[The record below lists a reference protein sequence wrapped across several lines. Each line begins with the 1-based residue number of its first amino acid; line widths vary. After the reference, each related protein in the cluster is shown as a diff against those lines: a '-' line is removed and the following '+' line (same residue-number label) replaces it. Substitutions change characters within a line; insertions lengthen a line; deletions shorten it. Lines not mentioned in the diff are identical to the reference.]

1 MKKFGLIGHPIAHSL
16 SPALFEAAF
25 GGKYTYDLIE
35 GEDFEESYEKFIE
48 EYDAINVTAPFKE
61 QAFKKA
67 DLKSKECKAIGAANI
82 LSRGKPD
89 GKVCADNSD
98 IMGVTGALKP
108 YWHINRSDRKAL
120 IVGCGG
126 AAMAAAYAVWEEM
139 GYETV
144 VMNRNVAK
152 ARDFVEH
159 MRQVTF
165 TGKLISAAGLEHFSE
180 HFRQADV
187 VIYTLPVAIP
197 ALNELS
203 NADIRGGRFWEKM
216 KSKVI
221 LQANYRNPAF
231 TPSMIKK
238 IRRINPEITFISGK
252 EWLLH
257 QAIGA
262 YRRFVPDTPDIEAMK
277 AVIQ

>member
-35 GEDFEESYEKFIE
+35 GEDFEKSYEKFLE

-108 YWHINRSDRKAL
+108 YCHINRSDRKAL

-187 VIYTLPVAIP
+187 VIYTLPVAIT

-221 LQANYRNPAF
+221 LEVKPAPY
-231 TPSMIKK
+231 TAP
-238 IRRINPEITFISGK
+238 
-252 EWLLH
+252 
-257 QAIGA
+257 
-262 YRRFVPDTPDIEAMK
+262 V
-277 AVIQ
+277 